1 MKYVFGYIQMWKL
14 IAKKHSYMEIG
25 RTLVLFFP
33 WETSIRLFLQF
44 LSLPSPSQG
53 CVDTS
58 LVVREER
65 AFSVCSNASW
75 NFLPL
80 LVLGRMRR
88 RARFSNLPILDSFVV
103 SLTHPSSVHAGGKT
117 IGFHSFSHYFT
128 ADGWKEA
135 EERWRVWGQMAEE
148 MRNQPLPFPCWV
160 RPRPRNSQAHRE
172 SEAAGILRVPA
183 RRPQVFLL
191 REMGGGSQTVEL
203 LQTGAADSLP
213 RSPAAG
219 RRLSNSCFS
228 SLAVLS
234 LALEK
239 IEAQLEDFL
248 LTWGP

>member
-88 RARFSNLPILDSFVV
+88 RARFSNLAILDSFVV

-117 IGFHSFSHYFT
+117 IGFHSFSQLFSLLHCWWLKRGWREMESLG
-128 ADGWKEA
+128 ADGW
-135 EERWRVWGQMAEE
+135 
-148 MRNQPLPFPCWV
+148 RNEKPAPAFSLLSETQAAKLPGTQGT
-160 RPRPRNSQAHRE
+160 RSSRDSARAGSQASGLSPTGNGGRQPDCGTPSDGSCWFFASVTCCRE
-172 SEAAGILRVPA
+172 EI
-183 RRPQVFLL
+183 
-191 REMGGGSQTVEL
+191 
-203 LQTGAADSLP
+203 
-213 RSPAAG
+213 
-219 RRLSNSCFS
+219 
-228 SLAVLS
+228 
-234 LALEK
+234 K
-239 IEAQLEDFL
+239 
-248 LTWGP
+248 

>member
-117 IGFHSFSHYFT
+117 IGFHSFSQLFSLLHCWWLKRGWREMESLG
-128 ADGWKEA
+128 ADGWRNEKPAPAFFA
-135 EERWRVWGQMAEE
+135 EWDPGRETPRHTGNQKQPGFCACRLAGLRSFSYGKWGAAA
-148 MRNQPLPFPCWV
+148 RLW
-160 RPRPRNSQAHRE
+160 NSF
-172 SEAAGILRVPA
+172 
-183 RRPQVFLL
+183 RR
-191 REMGGGSQTVEL
+191 EL
-203 LQTGAADSLP
+203 LILCLGH
-213 RSPAAG
+213 
-219 RRLSNSCFS
+219 
-228 SLAVLS
+228 
-234 LALEK
+234 
-239 IEAQLEDFL
+239 L
-248 LTWGP
+248 LQGGD

>member
-148 MRNQPLPFPCWV
+148 MRNQPLPFLLSETQAAKLPGTQGI
-160 RPRPRNSQAHRE
+160 RSSRDSARAGSQASGLSPTGNGGRQPDCGTPSDGSCWFFASVTCCRE
-172 SEAAGILRVPA
+172 EI
-183 RRPQVFLL
+183 
-191 REMGGGSQTVEL
+191 
-203 LQTGAADSLP
+203 
-213 RSPAAG
+213 
-219 RRLSNSCFS
+219 
-228 SLAVLS
+228 
-234 LALEK
+234 K
-239 IEAQLEDFL
+239 
-248 LTWGP
+248 